1 MGVGGGLQQVS
12 KGLTRQGCGEG
23 VAGEGVA
30 GEAVGPPTSGMQH
43 IAGACRPTY
52 AQKGHIITQLFFLIG
67 RAAVVSLDGEMEMR
81 RADSG
86 PTTLSVA
93 HKKTLND

>member
-1 MGVGGGLQQVS
+1 MWVGVGGGLQQVS
-12 KGLTRQGCGEG
+12 KGLTRQGC
-23 VAGEGVA
+23 GEGVA